1 MSDRRSLNR
10 LRHELRKV
18 ADHALVPRL
27 EVALQVRPQGYGEG
41 DALLGVRV
49 PSAREI
55 AHDFEY
61 LELDDAVELLRSAI
75 HEERLVALLILVRQ
89 FEIGDDKL
97 RQRIFSLYVD
107 NIDHVDNWDLVDTSA
122 PAIVGAHLLDRP
134 RDVLRR
140 WAKSSSLWERRIAI
154 ISTLTFIRA
163 GDFDETL
170 RLSNLLLHDDHDL
183 IHKAV
188 GWMLREVGKRDEG
201 RLIEFLER
209 HAKETPRVVLRY
221 ATERLEP
228 AQRSRLLLLGP

>member
-1 MSDRRSLNR
+1 MGMSDRRSLNR

-18 ADHALVPRL
+18 ADQAVVPRL

-41 DALLGVRV
+41 DALLSVRV

-140 WAKSSSLWERRIAI
+140 WAKSSSLWERR
-154 ISTLTFIRA
+154 A

-170 RLSNLLLHDDHDL
+170 RLSDLLLHDDHDL

-201 RLIEFLER
+201 RLVEFLER
-209 HAKETPRVVLRY
+209 RAKAMPRVMLRY

-228 AQRSRLLLLGP
+228 AERSRLLLRP